1 MEQLSIREVVAAVGG
16 TLLRGSPDSLVTGVS
31 TDTRSMKSGDLFF
44 ALKGENA
51 DGHVYLGRALEAGAS
66 GIVISDESSVPA
78 ESSAAV
84 VTVDD
89 PLWALGELARHYR
102 RKFDVRVVG
111 ITGSVGKTTT
121 KEMLASILERKWRV
135 LKNPVNYNNEIG
147 VPLTLFELDRS
158 HEAVV
163 IEMAMRGL
171 GEIRRLAVIAGPQ
184 VGVITNVGIS
194 HIERLGS
201 QGAIAEAKAELLA
214 ELPPDG
220 LAVLNAEDGYYRL
233 MCERFPGRVISF
245 GSCESADVVAT
256 KTRFLGDG
264 RCSFVLTW
272 KGDSVD
278 VNVPVLGEHN
288 VYNALVASAAAIGM
302 GLDLQTIRE
311 GIESFSSPAMRMELV
326 KSARGYAVL
335 NDAYNAGPASMI
347 AALRTLRA
355 LRGYKRRIAV
365 LGDMLELGDYAPKA
379 HSDLGVAIVDNGV
392 GMLVTVGRLAEEIA
406 NGAKAAGFPADAIH
420 CCADSSEAGRKLRDE
435 IVAGDVVLVK
445 GSRAVRMEEIVRTL
459 TDG

>member
-1 MEQLSIREVVAAVGG
+1 VEQLSIREVVEAVGG
-16 TLLRGSPDSLVTGVS
+16 SLLKGSPGSFVTGVS
-31 TDTRSMKSGDLFF
+31 TDTRSIKRGDLFF
-44 ALKGENA
+44 ALKGEHA
-51 DGHVYLGRALEAGAS
+51 DGHVYVGRALEAGAS
-66 GIVISDESSVPA
+66 GVVISDESSVPL
-78 ESSAAV
+78 ESNAAV
-84 VTVDD
+84 VKVDD

-135 LKNPVNYNNEIG
+135 LKNPVNFNNEIG
-147 VPLTLFELDRS
+147 VPLTLFELDRG

-171 GEIRRLAVIAGPQ
+171 GEISRLAVIAGPQ

-220 LAVLNAEDGYYRL
+220 LAVLNAEDGCFRL
-233 MCERFPGRVISF
+233 MCERFQGRVISF
-245 GSCESADVVAT
+245 GSCASADVVAT
-256 KTRFLGDG
+256 RTRFLSDG

-272 KGDSVD
+272 KGDSVE
-278 VNVPVLGEHN
+278 VKIPILGHHN
-288 VYNALVASAAAIGM
+288 VYNALAASAAAIGM
-302 GLDLQTIRE
+302 GLDLQTIRD
-311 GIESFSSPAMRMELV
+311 GIEGFSSPAMRMELV
-326 KSARGYAVL
+326 KCNRGYAVL
-335 NDAYNAGPASMI
+335 NDAYNAGPASML

-355 LRGYKRRIAV
+355 LKGYKRRIAV

-379 HSDLGVAIVDNGV
+379 HSDLGVAVVDNGV
-392 GMLVTVGRLAEEIA
+392 GMLVTVGCLAKEIA
-406 NGAKAAGFPADAIH
+406 DGAKAAGFPADAIR
-420 CCADSSEAGRKLRDE
+420 CYADSSEAGRKLRDE
-435 IVAGDVVLVK
+435 IVEGDIVLVK
-445 GSRAVRMEEIVRTL
+445 GSRAVKMEEIVRTL